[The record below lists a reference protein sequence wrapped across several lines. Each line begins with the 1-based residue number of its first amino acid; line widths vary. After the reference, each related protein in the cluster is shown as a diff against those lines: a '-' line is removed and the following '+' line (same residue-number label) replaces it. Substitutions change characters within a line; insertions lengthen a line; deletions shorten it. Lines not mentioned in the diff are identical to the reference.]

1 MNLFFFA
8 SIINKKGNA
17 MDMISFMYGIITVLG
32 TALISVIV
40 YSFWKIRRLTHSLE
54 SLHNDTFHELRV
66 LSDRFDRIS
75 KTIREDY
82 DRELR
87 LMHEH
92 FTSEIDNSNQRLHH
106 TIDGVAKHLKIDLA
120 TLREDQ
126 ESFRHELYNE
136 LISRENDE
144 KEQMLY
150 S

>member
-1 MNLFFFA
+1 
-8 SIINKKGNA
+8 

-32 TALISVIV
+32 SALISVIV
-40 YSFWKIRRLTHSLE
+40 YSFWKIRRLTHSLG
-54 SLHNDTFHELRV
+54 LLNNDTFHELRV

-92 FTSEIDNSNQRLHH
+92 FTSEIDHSTQRLQH
-106 TIDGVAKHLKIDLA
+106 TIDGVAKHLKIDVE

-136 LISRENDE
+136 LISRESDE

>member
-1 MNLFFFA
+1 
-8 SIINKKGNA
+8 

-92 FTSEIDNSNQRLHH
+92 FTSEIDHSTQRLHH

>member
-1 MNLFFFA
+1 
-8 SIINKKGNA
+8 

-32 TALISVIV
+32 SVLISVIV
-40 YSFWKIRRLTHSLE
+40 YSFWKIRRITLLLGALNS
-54 SLHNDTFHELRV
+54 DTSHELRV

-87 LMHEH
+87 LMHDH
-92 FTSEIDNSNQRLHH
+92 FTSEIDHSTQRLQH
-106 TIDGVAKHLKIDLA
+106 TIDGVAKHLKIDVE
-120 TLREDQ
+120 TLREDH

-136 LISRENDE
+136 LISRANDE
-144 KEQMLY
+144 KEEMLY

>member
-1 MNLFFFA
+1 
-8 SIINKKGNA
+8 

>member
-1 MNLFFFA
+1 
-8 SIINKKGNA
+8 

-40 YSFWKIRRLTHSLE
+40 YSFWKIRRLTQILE
-54 SLHNDTFHELRV
+54 SLHSDTFHELRI

-75 KTIREDY
+75 KTIRDDY

-92 FTSEIDNSNQRLHH
+92 FTSEIDHSTQRLQH
-106 TIDGVAKHLKIDLA
+106 TIDGVAKHLKIDVE
-120 TLREDQ
+120 TVREDY
-126 ESFRHELYNE
+126 ERLRHELYNE

-144 KEQMLY
+144 KSEMLY